1 MENKHK
7 IFCKYQ
13 FTKFRIK
20 YVLIILGWL
29 IIWEILSRAVDNSI
43 LLVGPVQVL
52 ANLTEK
58 WQSADFWM
66 SILMSFEKIGFGFL
80 AGAIFGI
87 ILAVLSYK
95 IALAEEILR
104 FPVAFFKA
112 APVAS
117 FVVLF
122 LIWYGSRFL
131 AASICICVVFPQFY
145 VSVLQGL
152 RGTDKKLL
160 EMAEVFKI
168 HSIDKYHYIYRPG
181 LVPYIKGA
189 IKISTGM
196 AWKSGVAAEVIGVPE
211 YSIGERLYMSK
222 VHLDTTGVLAWTLT
236 IIVISM
242 VTEKLLLWLYEVY
255 VKYPFG
261 CIGAKLYCIQETDT
275 AIRLNNIYK
284 SFEAIPVL
292 ENYSGTFKQ
301 GEEYLLDWKSGLG
314 KTTLLRLIAGI
325 EKAEAGNISVNGKIS
340 MVFQENRLCEDYSAI
355 SNLELISGNK
365 KTAKNILLKVL
376 DKKDIYKPVRELS
389 GGQKRRVAIARACL
403 ADGNILLAD
412 EPYNGLDEENR
423 QRVYNLMKE
432 RVADGILIIASHTTV

>member
-1 MENKHK
+1 
-7 IFCKYQ
+7 
-13 FTKFRIK
+13 
-20 YVLIILGWL
+20 
-29 IIWEILSRAVDNSI
+29 
-43 LLVGPVQVL
+43 
-52 ANLTEK
+52 
-58 WQSADFWM
+58 
-66 SILMSFEKIGFGFL
+66 
-80 AGAIFGI
+80 
-87 ILAVLSYK
+87 
-95 IALAEEILR
+95 
-104 FPVAFFKA
+104 
-112 APVAS
+112 
-117 FVVLF
+117 
-122 LIWYGSRFL
+122 
-131 AASICICVVFPQFY
+131 
-145 VSVLQGL
+145 
-152 RGTDKKLL
+152 
-160 EMAEVFKI
+160 
-168 HSIDKYHYIYRPG
+168 
-181 LVPYIKGA
+181 
-189 IKISTGM
+189 
-196 AWKSGVAAEVIGVPE
+196 
-211 YSIGERLYMSK
+211 MSK

-261 CIGAKLYCIQETDT
+261 CIGAKLYGIQETDT